1 MKKNT
6 SIETNSM
13 PRYFYDSITDIT
25 PEDIFS
31 MGGSAVGID
40 LDNTTVYDST
50 LTLFPG
56 VREWIKKIQEAGI
69 PVVIVT
75 NTYNIRAKLI
85 SKKMGSLPYIANA
98 DKPDIRCFRKAT
110 AITKT
115 DISGFVMIG
124 DQLFTDVQ
132 GANNAGAIS
141 VRVKYKTREILALFH
156 FLKIRKLEKI
166 YLESKGSGDKV

>member
-6 SIETNSM
+6 GLETNSL
-13 PRYFYDSITDIT
+13 PRYFYDSITDVT
-25 PEDIFS
+25 PEDIFR
-31 MGGSAVGID
+31 MGGTAVGID
-40 LDNTTVYDST
+40 LDNTAVYDST
-50 LTLFPG
+50 GILFPG
-56 VREWIKKIQEAGI
+56 VKEWLKSIQEAGL

-75 NTYNIRAKLI
+75 NTYKLRAKAI
-85 SKKMGSLPYIANA
+85 SRKLGGLPFVADA
-98 DKPDIRCFRKAT
+98 DKPDVKCFEKAVS
-110 AITKT
+110 ITGT

-166 YLESKGSGDKV
+166 YLESKGKGDMV

>member
-6 SIETNSM
+6 GLNTNSM
-13 PRYFYDSITDIT
+13 PRYFFDKITDIT
-25 PEDIFS
+25 PDDIFA
-31 MGGSAVGID
+31 MGGTAVGID

-56 VREWIKKIQEAGI
+56 VSNWLKSIQAAGI
-69 PVVIVT
+69 PVIILT
-75 NTYNIRAKLI
+75 NTYTVRAKLI
-85 SKKMGSLPYIANA
+85 SKKMNGLPYIANA
-98 DKPDIRCFRKAT
+98 NKPDINCFRKAVSVT
-110 AITKT
+110 GTEL
-115 DISGFVMIG
+115 SGFVMIG

-166 YLESKGSGDKV
+166 YLTNKGSGDKV